1 MCAVKSAAQLL
12 EGFPWREGGGLV
24 SNTYFNFQN
33 EMGASFLCPLGLFFV
48 GKNMEAQHEYVV
60 YMLVS
65 NHLILIVWFL
75 FLLGIGKGVCSKD
88 LKMLHTLVYQKWL
101 IGLKPW
107 AENCSAMVS
116 VLEVIGMPC
125 RTCWAAITVVL
136 VLVLDF
142 VILAGVEQLLVS
154 EDGGELCSQEL
165 QQHGHHW
172 KGWARSPH
180 KEFFQLLWTCRFFF
194 FLWNHS
200 FSSW

>member
-1 MCAVKSAAQLL
+1 
-12 EGFPWREGGGLV
+12 
-24 SNTYFNFQN
+24 
-33 EMGASFLCPLGLFFV
+33 MGASFLCPLGLFFV

-88 LKMLHTLVYQKWL
+88 LKMLHTLVFQKWL

-142 VILAGVEQLLVS
+142 VILLGLSSCWFLRIGVNFVPRSSSSMATIGKAGRKVRTRSFSHCCELVV
-154 EDGGELCSQEL
+154 
-165 QQHGHHW
+165 
-172 KGWARSPH
+172 
-180 KEFFQLLWTCRFFF
+180 F
-194 FLWNHS
+194 FLSLESQFLFMISQVSGPKSMHLIFKIRLWQIIL
-200 FSSW
+200 